1 MPIKCFHDNIEVS
14 SPTVAG
20 GIQVYAK
27 MSAFERFLQDFAA
40 GSSTLDVDSQVN
52 QEYEVVSHSPITFG
66 RSIYSVW

>member
-1 MPIKCFHDNIEVS
+1 MPIKCFHDNIEMS

-52 QEYEVVSHSPITFG
+52 EVVSHSPITFG